1 MNDRFRKDA
10 NLLLSGL
17 TWKREDAQRV
27 LSAAKGEY
35 KPMKKKLS
43 VSFALIV
50 SLVFITTAVAFAIG
64 LTKSQQYTTV
74 SAAREALMER
84 YDLTQD
90 MIALFDTQ
98 TEEANG
104 ITTITFTTSGSSFI
118 DPDTVGQYTA
128 VVDTQGDITVSW
140 SHDDA
145 DPAAWA
151 DGDLTSPVWG
161 APQLAQSLAR
171 YALYTQWWEEHDRA
185 AVYSLP
191 TEEREALF
199 DELRAAVA
207 PLELVEIPREEPTQ
221 AIEPLATPVVN
232 LTDDDASRIAAQALY
247 DRYGLTEEMLT
258 LFTPVQTLDV
268 IDGIPVRTITYLPAS
283 IENPLDGTDWRWA
296 DVLEEKLGSY
306 IVTVNAQDSSV
317 STVEWSLE
325 DTASSKVY
333 TESDWADADAYS
345 TDILPYVLAL
355 LHENESIIVKYP
367 DDQREWFSLED
378 AAAYDQAFR
387 DAGFDAAAYNH
398 GLPRDTDLTEEQAME
413 LARMAMADAYALSE
427 EQLDGYTLTMEYVL
441 DNGGSWWIGFYG
453 SDGMGS
459 VKLNAADGEILM
471 VNFIS
476 AVATNG

>member
-1 MNDRFRKDA
+1 MNDRFCKDA
-10 NLLLSGL
+10 DLLLSGL

-43 VSFALIV
+43 VSFALII

-90 MIALFDTQ
+90 MIALFDTE

-104 ITTITFTTSGSSFI
+104 VTTITFTTSGSSFI
-118 DPDTVGQYTA
+118 DPDAVGQYTA
-128 VVDTQGDITVSW
+128 VADAQGDITVSW

-145 DPAAWA
+145 DPASWA
-151 DGDLTSPVWG
+151 DGDLAASVWG
-161 APQLAQSLAR
+161 APQLEQSLAR
-171 YALYTQWWEEHDRA
+171 HTLYTQWWEDHDRSY
-185 AVYSLP
+185 VYSLP

-207 PLELVEIPREEPTQ
+207 PLELVDIPREESTQ

-247 DRYGLTEEMLT
+247 NRYGLTEEMLT

-268 IDGIPVRTITYLPAS
+268 INGIPVRTITYLPAS

-296 DVLEEKLGSY
+296 DVLEEKLGTY
-306 IVTVNAQDSSV
+306 IVTVDAQDSSV
-317 STVEWSLE
+317 GTVEWSLE
-325 DTASSKVY
+325 DTAGDAAY
-333 TESDWADADAYS
+333 TAADWADADAYS
-345 TDILPYVLAL
+345 ADVISYVLAL
-355 LHENESIIVKYP
+355 LNQNESIIVKYP
-367 DDQREWFSLED
+367 DGQRDWFSLED

-387 DAGFDAAAYNH
+387 DAGFDAATYNH
-398 GLPRDTDLTEEQAME
+398 SLPRDTDLTQEQATE
-413 LARMAMADAYALSE
+413 LARAAMADAYALSDE
-427 EQLDGYTLTMEYVL
+427 ELDEFTLTMEYVL

-453 SDGMGS
+453 NDGMGS
-459 VKLNAADGEILM
+459 VKLNAATSEIQM
-471 VNFIS
+471 VNLMSS
-476 AVATNG
+476 AAVND